1 MEDFIYSLNATMPI
15 FLVMAAGYF
24 LRRTG
29 LLNENFVTV
38 ANRFNFKVTLPI
50 LLFMQISAMDLQA
63 DFDPLYFF
71 FCIGATLASIL
82 AIWLLSARLVKDRTQ
97 VGSFIQGAYRGSA
110 AVLGVAFIQNIY
122 GNAGLAPLMIVAAV
136 PLYNIFAVII
146 LTIYGEHPAGPQ
158 NSRGSIKRTLLNIVR
173 NPIIIGIAA
182 GVPFSLLHLRLPA
195 MLDKTLASF
204 ADMSTPIAL
213 VAIGAGFEGGKAL
226 ARLKPTLAAARCFSP
241 SPLRSGSAGRSWL
254 PCSLCWARRP
264 LSAPTSWQRTWAM
277 TACWPPASLWR
288 QPCSPASPSRPGYSC
303 CAAPG
308 CCNAPGERPPT
319 PAAEA

>member
-82 AIWLLSARLVKDRTQ
+82 AIWLISARLVKDRTQ

-213 VAIGAGFEGGKAL
+213 VAIGAGFEG
-226 ARLKPTLAAARCFSP
+226 AR
-241 SPLRSGSAGRSWL
+241 
-254 PCSLCWARRP
+254 
-264 LSAPTSWQRTWAM
+264 
-277 TACWPPASLWR
+277 
-288 QPCSPASPSRPGYSC
+288 
-303 CAAPG
+303 
-308 CCNAPGERPPT
+308 
-319 PAAEA
+319 

>member
-24 LRRTG
+24 LRRIG

-158 NSRGSIKRTLLNIVR
+158 NSRGSIKRTLLNIVT

-226 ARLKPTLAAARCFSP
+226 ARLKPTLAAALIKLAVQPAVFLPIAIALGFRGQELVALLIMLGAPTTVSSYIMAKNMGNDGVLASSIIVATTVLSSITVTAWIFL
-241 SPLRSGSAGRSWL
+241 LRSAGVL
-254 PCSLCWARRP
+254 
-264 LSAPTSWQRTWAM
+264 
-277 TACWPPASLWR
+277 
-288 QPCSPASPSRPGYSC
+288 
-303 CAAPG
+303 
-308 CCNAPGERPPT
+308 
-319 PAAEA
+319 